1 MADGMVHLRYPTTN
15 SFSNNGRT
23 VLVEERERAVCCL
36 KQAMA
41 NMKMLFNI
49 NEASSMYGALHE
61 RKPINF
67 FDDDAIEA
75 TQSAAHGSPK
85 APVRMGKIE
94 WGDTCDKFM
103 SSGLGTKK
111 RNLEKVGGSCRRGL
125 LSTRMRFNLKH
136 FTNLGSILSS

>member
-1 MADGMVHLRYPTTN
+1 MADRMVHLRHPTTN

-23 VLVEERERAVCCL
+23 VLVEERERAVYCL

-41 NMKMLFNI
+41 NMKMLFN

-67 FDDDAIEA
+67 FNDDAIEA

-85 APVRMGKIE
+85 AVRMGKIE

-103 SSGLGTKK
+103 SSGLGT
-111 RNLEKVGGSCRRGL
+111 EKEIWRKSVILGRRGL

-136 FTNLGSILSS
+136 FTI